1 MAKKARTAPNAKKRK
16 DELVFNQRVRKDMCA
31 AAAATG
37 LTYREL
43 AKDCRVSATT
53 LHGWLETGRI
63 PHFFSVAKVC
73 LSLGVSV
80 DELINEH
87 LPK

>member
-16 DELVFNQRVRKDMCA
+16 DELEFNQRVRKDMRA

-37 LTYREL
+37 LTYRQL
-43 AKDCRVSATT
+43 AKKCRASATT
-53 LHGWLETGRI
+53 LHGWLETGRT
-63 PHFFSVAKVC
+63 PHFISVAKVC
-73 LSLGVSV
+73 LALGVSV
-80 DELINEH
+80 DELIDKH